1 MSLPG
6 LRGTDHI
13 GFTVPNLEEADDFL
27 VNVLGCERV
36 YSLGPFIHADDWMH
50 TQLGV
55 HSRTVMRRLNFY
67 RLGFGSN
74 LEVFEYEAAEGAL
87 PQPGN
92 SDIGGH
98 HLAIYVDDF
107 EEALAYLR
115 SCDVEIMGEPVDSS
129 GPSEGQRWVYFKS
142 PWGMQFELVSYP
154 HGKQYEKFSQST
166 LLWNPC
172 DPAR

>member
-1 MSLPG
+1 MPLPG

-13 GFTVPNLEEADDFL
+13 GFTVPNLDEADDFL

-36 YSLGPFIHADDWMH
+36 YTLGPFIREDDWMQ

-55 HSRTVMRRLNFY
+55 HPRTVMRRLNFY

-74 LEVFEYEAAEGAL
+74 LEVFEYDAADGAL
-87 PQPGN
+87 PQPRN

-107 EEALAYLR
+107 EDALAYLR
-115 SCDVEIMGEPVDSS
+115 SHNVEIMGEPVDSS
-129 GPSEGQRWVYFKS
+129 GPSEGQRWVYFKT

-154 HGKQYEKFSQST
+154 HGKQYEELSQSS

-172 DPAR
+172 DPAQ